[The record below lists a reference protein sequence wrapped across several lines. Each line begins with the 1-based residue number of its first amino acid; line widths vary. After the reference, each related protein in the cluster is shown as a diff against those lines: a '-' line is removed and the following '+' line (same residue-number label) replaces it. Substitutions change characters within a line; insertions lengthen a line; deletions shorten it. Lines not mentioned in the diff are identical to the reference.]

1 MVTVG
6 ILWVVLTPYGT
17 GLIVAWSPPANRL
30 VTRHLGLSTT
40 IGWLALATLL
50 AGVFAIGGHPGLAI
64 AIATAPLV
72 GLAFWTTRSDP
83 GDDDDDPPPP
93 DDRPPDPA
101 AMKRPGVRLSGP
113 RRTRP
118 TGHRPTPRPRTPAHT
133 R

>member
-1 MVTVG
+1 
-6 ILWVVLTPYGT
+6 VLTPYFT
-17 GLIVAWSPPANRL
+17 GLAVAWSPPANRA
-30 VTRHLGLSTT
+30 VTRHVGLSTT

-50 AGVFAIGGHPGLAI
+50 TGVFAIGGHPGMAI

-83 GDDDDDPPPP
+83 GDDDDDPPPRDDNPPEP
-93 DDRPPDPA
+93 DA
-101 AMKRPGVRLSGP
+101 VKKPGVRLSSP

-118 TGHRPTPRPRTPAHT
+118 AGHRPAPRTRIPART